1 MSRWLVRRRGVTM
14 KREQLMDLVAR
25 MRYQY
30 PIGVSATTMGVCS
43 RCREMPARGGRV
55 CPECLTKELAALIG
69 YGHDFCDPIT
79 LADDLEYAIADQAA
93 IINRLLELCDDG

>member
-1 MSRWLVRRRGVTM
+1 M

-30 PIGVSATTMGVCS
+30 PIGLSATTMGVCG
-43 RCREMPARGGRV
+43 RCKEQPARGGNV
-55 CPECLTKELAALIG
+55 CPKCLSKELAALIG
-69 YGHDFCDPIT
+69 EGHDFCDPIT